1 MEFVSRSEIAVPV
14 EQMPALER
22 AFEERARLV
31 DAHDGFLGLQ
41 LLRDIRDNG
50 RYVLVTRWRTRKDF
64 TAYMKSGEHGRAH
77 ARPHEGLSA
86 SLVDG
91 GKLEQFHVVHET
103 RS

>member
-1 MEFVSRSEIAVPV
+1 MEFVSRSEITVPV
-14 EQMPALER
+14 EQMAALER

-31 DAHDGFLGLQ
+31 DAHAGFLGLQ

-50 RYVLVTRWRTRKDF
+50 RYVLLTRWRSRKDF
-64 TAYMKSGEHGRAH
+64 TAYMRSGEHQRAH

-86 SLVDG
+86 MLEG